1 MLNEIKE
8 NNTDVLPLILSSH
21 HYPCPVACKYC
32 SVTEVSYRRNEWQ
45 GKSISINKV
54 VTILNKNHTDWLPP
68 EYFTSDVLNFEASSD
83 PFWLDRFNDF
93 KVFCDKY
100 APVSRLITFVT
111 KMPITKK
118 HLELLNKVE
127 VPVAIVVSITG
138 LDEYGIEKVNRKV
151 LYDNIKKCQDNNI
164 PVIPLIHPYIHGLT
178 DANKLLDEFKSLSI
192 KYFQIKGF
200 RFDRSM
206 TWLPK
211 DVYEYYKDKEGIE
224 YMPNIEINTEL
235 TRIELRDFYK
245 MFWLSPKIDCQ
256 KAKEYVLKVID
267 KAIITSSASKEEV
280 IEYAIKR
287 RCESS

>member
-1 MLNEIKE
+1 MVDIIKE
-8 NNTDVLPLILSSH
+8 NNNN
-21 HYPCPVACKYC
+21 YACPVACKYC
-32 SVTEVSYRRNEWQ
+32 SVTEVSYRKQEWQ

-54 VTILNKNHTDWLPP
+54 VTILNKSHEDWLPH
-68 EYFTSDVLNFEASSD
+68 EYFTSDILNFEASSD
-83 PFWLDRFNDF
+83 PFWFDRFNDF
-93 KVFCDKY
+93 KVFCDNY
-100 APVSRLITFVT
+100 AHVSRLITFVT

-118 HLELLNKVE
+118 HLKLLKKVE

-138 LDEYGIEKVNRKV
+138 LDEYGIEKVKRKV

-178 DANKLLDEFKSLSI
+178 DVNKLLDEFKSLSV

-211 DVYEYYKDKEGIE
+211 DVYEYYEDKEGIE
-224 YMPNIEINTEL
+224 YMPNIEIKTDL
-235 TRIELRDFYK
+235 SRIELRDFYK
-245 MFWLSPKIDCQ
+245 MYWHPPKIDYQ

-267 KAIITSSASKEEV
+267 KAVITSSAPKEEV

-287 RCESS
+287 RCNAT

>member
-1 MLNEIKE
+1 MVDIIKE
-8 NNTDVLPLILSSH
+8 NNNN
-21 HYPCPVACKYC
+21 YACPVACKYC
-32 SVTEVSYRRNEWQ
+32 SVTEVSYRRQEWQ

-54 VTILNKNHTDWLPP
+54 VTILNKNHIDWLPP
-68 EYFTSDVLNFEASSD
+68 EYFTSDILNFEASSD

-93 KVFCDKY
+93 KVFCDNY
-100 APVSRLITFVT
+100 APVSRLNTFVT
-111 KMPITKK
+111 KMPITNK
-118 HLELLNKVE
+118 HLELLKKVE
-127 VPVAIVVSITG
+127 VPVAMVVSITG
-138 LDEYGIEKVNRKV
+138 LDEYGIEKVKRKV

-178 DANKLLDEFKSLSI
+178 DVNKLLDEFKSLSV

-224 YMPNIEINTEL
+224 YMPSIEIKTDL
-235 TRIELRDFYK
+235 TRIEIRDFYK
-245 MFWLSPKIDCQ
+245 MYWHPPRIDCQ

-267 KAIITSSASKEEV
+267 KAIITSSATKEEV

-287 RCESS
+287 RCDVT